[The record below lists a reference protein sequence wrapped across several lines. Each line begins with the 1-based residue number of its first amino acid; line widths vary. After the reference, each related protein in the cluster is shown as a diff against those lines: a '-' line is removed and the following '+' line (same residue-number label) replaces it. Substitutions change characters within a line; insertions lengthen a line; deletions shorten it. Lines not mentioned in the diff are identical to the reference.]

1 MNLQSLVLNVV
12 FNFGV
17 RGFLVIPMTNWDMR
31 VTWGPNFMSGVADC
45 SRVQILLS
53 LGLTCSEKA
62 VKDWISKS
70 FGSF

>member
-1 MNLQSLVLNVV
+1 MHLQSLVLNVL

-45 SRVQILLS
+45 SSSRES
-53 LGLTCSEKA
+53 RFC
-62 VKDWISKS
+62 
-70 FGSF
+70 